1 MRILQ
6 IIVAKLLSLGVLTL
20 GVAAVAAWFERDY
33 LHMAKALFLSEV
45 WIPWGAVFGAA
56 AAVAGLLALLPLK
69 RPRRNNTITFPGSHG
84 NVTLQLDSVEATL
97 SRVVGKLPE
106 VKKINV
112 RVTPSEDNR
121 RAQVTAD
128 VWMYKTSGPAGAR
141 ELANRISDYLADTAV
156 NILGVED
163 VTNVNLNVRGV
174 IVDPSKTTPET
185 VPHFAPAVTAVA
197 APVAAVA
204 AAEAA
209 EATEAPTP
217 SGEVEAEPGAN
228 AGAVEPAAE
237 EAAPAY
243 HESQCA
249 CGCGGCAS
257 DEEEFEV
264 TGETA
269 APAAE
274 PEVNISFDGVAEP
287 EDNDAPQSDEQEP
300 RAV

>member
-6 IIVAKLLSLGVLTL
+6 IIVAKLLSLGILAL
-20 GVAAVAAWFERDY
+20 GVAAVVAWFDRDY
-33 LHMAKALFLSEV
+33 LHMAKSVFLAEV
-45 WIPWGAVFGAA
+45 WVPWGAAFGAA

-163 VTNVNLNVRGV
+163 ITNINLNVRGV

-185 VPHFAPAVTAVA
+185 VPHVA
-197 APVAAVA
+197 YGAA
-204 AAEAA
+204 
-209 EATEAPTP
+209 
-217 SGEVEAEPGAN
+217 
-228 AGAVEPAAE
+228 
-237 EAAPAY
+237 
-243 HESQCA
+243 
-249 CGCGGCAS
+249 
-257 DEEEFEV
+257 
-264 TGETA
+264 A
-269 APAAE
+269 APAAATVAAAVPDAVVPEAQPDTAAEVE
-274 PEVNISFDGVAEP
+274 PEVPAAAAADEDASPCGCGCTGCEGAVEGAPAEGLVEADVPLSEPDVTISFDGAADP
-287 EDNDAPQSDEQEP
+287 EDDANGRDEQKTN
-300 RAV
+300 AV